1 MSAQQLYA
9 QILSLPK
16 EMQKEV
22 ALFVAFL
29 KEKTR
34 KDNMQKPLKRKAG
47 LAKGLI
53 KMSDDFDEP
62 LDDFK
67 EYME

>member
-1 MSAQQLYA
+1 MSDIEIYRE
-9 QILSLPK
+9 ILTLPDDLK
-16 EMQKEV
+16 KQV
-22 ALFVAFL
+22 SDFIAFL
-29 KEKTR
+29 KSKNSANPKKQR
-34 KDNMQKPLKRKAG
+34 RAG

-67 EYME
+67 EYMQ